1 MIILFS
7 NEFWIATLFIFQ
19 FLLVVILFVQAK
31 KINRLKFVAKENNRQ
46 EEDAHAERRH
56 ASNSATDI
64 IKMLEPLMRE
74 SKKTA
79 IAFDEQVKEKK
90 RLLKA
95 LNHALDDRI
104 ININLLLS
112 RAETQQNKL
121 LEQLNKP
128 SPVSLAAPALNPDAS
143 SSAVLDQQHRIIE
156 LYEQRFSPDDI
167 ARQLSVP
174 KGEVT
179 MVIDLKKKF
188 LEMEQRHS

>member
-46 EEDAHAERRH
+46 EEDARAERRH

-143 SSAVLDQQHRIIE
+143 SSAVLDQQHRILE
-156 LYEQRFSPDDI
+156 LYEQRLSPDDI

>member
-1 MIILFS
+1 
-7 NEFWIATLFIFQ
+7 
-19 FLLVVILFVQAK
+19 
-31 KINRLKFVAKENNRQ
+31 
-46 EEDAHAERRH
+46 
-56 ASNSATDI
+56 
-64 IKMLEPLMRE
+64 MRE

-128 SPVSLAAPALNPDAS
+128 SSVSLAAPALNPDAS
-143 SSAVLDQQHRIIE
+143 SSAVLDQQHRILE
-156 LYEQRFSPDDI
+156 LYEQRLSPDDI